1 METPRPAVRARRL
14 SLAAV
19 VCSAALLGA
28 ACGDDDAAN
37 TSDEPTG
44 ASDSAPTVVAT
55 TSIWADVT
63 SQVGCGEVEVTTLI
77 PVGTD
82 AHAYEPSVQDADL
95 LSRAG
100 LVVANGLGLEEG
112 AIDAIETAEADG
124 VTVIELGD
132 QLEPI
137 EGGHSEEAHSDEE
150 AHSEGEAHSEEE
162 AHSDEKT
169 HSDEKAHSDEE
180 AHSEDEAAAD
190 EKAAA
195 DQEATASEE
204 EAHSEEEGHSHG
216 ESGMDP
222 HVWMDPDRVAM
233 AVPIIAEGLASMD
246 GLPVDA
252 EQIDACAE
260 EYVAEL
266 TALSA
271 ELDEQFAGLTGSQ
284 RKLVTNHEA
293 LGYLADRFD
302 LEVIGAIIPSTSSLG
317 ESNVRD
323 IEELAATM
331 QEQGVTRIYGEV
343 TGSDEVSAA
352 LAEQVG
358 SDVEIVALYTE
369 SLGDE
374 GSGAETYLDMMR
386 TNGSLIA
393 EQ

>member
-1 METPRPAVRARRL
+1 METPRPAVSARRL

-28 ACGDDDAAN
+28 ACGDDEAAN

-95 LSRAG
+95 LSGAG

-162 AHSDEKT
+162 AHSDEK
-169 HSDEKAHSDEE
+169 AHSDEE

-190 EKAAA
+190 EEAA
-195 DQEATASEE
+195 ASEE

-302 LEVIGAIIPSTSSLG
+302 LEVTGAIIPSTSSLG